1 MKHLIPFVC
10 LALSYQL
17 GCTGPVAQDGT
28 VQTGGK
34 KSAASKA
41 NIGET
46 NDDETKKNSDSA
58 SSEES
63 DDVHDRSHTDAN
75 TELATDTTNIS
86 PNALGTP
93 VTASTTLPPSTVQ
106 NGNIVEFR
114 IKAGTGNGPWN
125 DEASR
130 INVKVG
136 QELHIVNDDDRT
148 HLMHTNGAPFFHPF
162 VPIAPGGKAIY
173 KIASPLPNGALY
185 DHQTKGKIYINA
197 ER

>member
-1 MKHLIPFVC
+1 MKHLFPLVC

-41 NIGET
+41 NIEDT
-46 NDDETKKNSDSA
+46 DEDATKKNSDPA
-58 SSEES
+58 ASEES
-63 DDVHDRSHTDAN
+63 DEGHDRSHTNAN
-75 TELATDTTNIS
+75 TELATTPTNS
-86 PNALGTP
+86 NSNALGTP
-93 VTASTTLPPSTVQ
+93 VTASTTPTPSTLQ
-106 NGNIVEFR
+106 NGNIVEFH

-136 QELHIVNDDDRT
+136 QELHIVNDDTRS
-148 HLMHTNGAPFFHPF
+148 HLMHTNGSTFFHPF
-162 VPIAPGGKAIY
+162 VPIAPGGKEVC
-173 KIASPLPNGALY
+173 KIASPLPKGTLY